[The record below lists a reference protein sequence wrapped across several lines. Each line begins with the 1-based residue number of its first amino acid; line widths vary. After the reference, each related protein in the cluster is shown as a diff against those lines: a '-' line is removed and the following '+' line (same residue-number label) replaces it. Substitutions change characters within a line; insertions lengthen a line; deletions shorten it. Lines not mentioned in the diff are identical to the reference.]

1 MKNDKEEEEQN
12 RRIEKLEKL
21 ATLRSVELA
30 KWLGTV
36 SIGAGVIVILA
47 ILFLIGKWTQVI

>member
-1 MKNDKEEEEQN
+1 MKKDEEEIQD
-12 RRIEKLEKL
+12 RRIEKLEKI

-36 SIGAGVIVILA
+36 SIGGIVIVILA
-47 ILFLIGKWTQVI
+47 ILFLIGKWTGVL

>member
-1 MKNDKEEEEQN
+1 MKGDEAEKEQDK
-12 RRIEKLEKL
+12 RIEKLEKI

-30 KWLGTV
+30 KWLGTA

-47 ILFLIGKWTQVI
+47 ILFLIGKWGGII